1 MFYETTEADPGTG
14 QAADAVAKG
23 VGLVIACGG
32 DGTIRSVAQ
41 GLIGSSIPMGVVPLG
56 TGNLLA
62 RNLDIPLDA
71 VDRALYVAMSGRTRS
86 IGPSTSTSA
95 SPTRT

>member
-14 QAADAVAKG
+14 QAADAVAEG

-41 GLIGSSIPMGVVPLG
+41 GLIGSSIPMGVVPL
-56 TGNLLA
+56 
-62 RNLDIPLDA
+62 
-71 VDRALYVAMSGRTRS
+71 
-86 IGPSTSTSA
+86 
-95 SPTRT
+95 